1 MIHALAR
8 SIKPAARQ
16 KEARDSELMASIG
29 EKKGMKD
36 LLEVMELMN
45 SLMEDYEE
53 QPVNIR
59 VEWIEE

>member
-1 MIHALAR
+1 MTHALTR

-16 KEARDSELMASIG
+16 KEVRESELKASTGSIG
-29 EKKGMKD
+29 EMKE
-36 LLEVMELMN
+36 LMEVMELMN

-59 VEWIEE
+59 VEWSEE